1 MSQVGQS
8 GSTQNAPV
16 DYSSQAGAAKGL
28 ESLDRVGSGDLDSK
42 NLRLAD
48 QKVQS
53 DVLLGQQQRIPHL
66 DQPGG
71 VKPTSLESANTEVAE
86 ISKTTDAAVKSLVE
100 LLENAKNG
108 TLSPEQQQRIGQ
120 HIDSTKG
127 AASYIS
133 NLHGEG
139 VGTAEGKR
147 SVLAG
152 MGFNQSQL
160 DSLLSLANPD
170 DTGGSLASK
179 HGGQAALQGKQSAL
193 SSLGFSESQV
203 EALLS
208 LASPDEDGS
217 SLASTHQA
225 GSDPKGALQALGF
238 SSGQADRLVA
248 LLNGQSPQ
256 GSAEQRALLTQMGYS
271 DAEIDVMLSAADSK
285 SLSQQNAV
293 IKGTTAE
300 QAQELQN
307 AANPNI
313 FSTGNI
319 AADKIVEQLFDI
331 FMVLELLHE
340 MNVNS
345 RINAREQRSLEYDAA
360 KQEILAQ
367 ADEMKQA
374 AVNRLIGGVISGA
387 AKIAAGAISAAGS
400 LAGPKANSP
409 AGADAT
415 ALSQAQSAALQRG
428 MQSATAVSQIVSGA
442 GDVAASGFNYQASL
456 HDAKQKEH
464 EAFQKT
470 HDNAAQSWS
479 EMMQLHQDMVKTVQS
494 KMDEII
500 RTTSETLKS
509 LTRG

>member
-48 QKVQS
+48 QKAQS
-53 DVLLGQQQRIPHL
+53 DVLRGQQQRIPQL
-66 DQPGG
+66 DQPDD
-71 VKPTSLESANTEVAE
+71 VMPTSLESANTEVAE
-86 ISKTTDAAVKSLVE
+86 ISKTTDAAVKSMVE

-120 HIDSTKG
+120 HMDSTKG

-133 NLHGEG
+133 NLHGQG
-139 VGTAEGKR
+139 IGTAEGKR

-160 DSLLSLANPD
+160 DALLSLANPD
-170 DTGGSLASK
+170 DAGNPLASM

-193 SSLGFSESQV
+193 SSMGFSDSQI

-208 LASPDEDGS
+208 LANPDDGNA
-217 SLASTHQA
+217 LASTHQA
-225 GSDPKGALQALGF
+225 GSNPKGALQALGF

-300 QAQELQN
+300 QAQELQA

-345 RINAREQRSLEYDAA
+345 RRNAREQRSLEYDAA

-367 ADEMKQA
+367 ADEMKKA
-374 AVNRLIGGVISGA
+374 AVHRLVGGVIAGA
-387 AKIAAGAISAAGS
+387 AKIAAGAISGAGA
-400 LAGPKANSP
+400 LAGPKANSS

-415 ALSQAQSAALQRG
+415 AQSQAQSAALQRS
-428 MQSATAVSQIVSGA
+428 MQSATAVSQMVSGA
-442 GDVAASGFNYQASL
+442 GDMAAAGFNYQASL

-500 RTTSETLKS
+500 RTTFETLKS